1 MTAMTRSRPQLFA
14 ALALVAALGAAV
26 DVRAQTATPASTPSP
41 EVVKQ
46 ADAHFRKGNLA
57 YTDKRWAEA
66 EAAFLAAWALNPTY
80 DVAANLGQTQ
90 YHLGKLR
97 DAAEHL
103 DFALRHWPL
112 IGKPEPRKL
121 AEDRLAEVRGSVGA
135 LKLEVKA
142 EHADLYVD
150 GKLVGHS
157 PMVGEVFVEP
167 GAHKVEARH
176 ELYGTEA
183 RRVIAGV
190 GATEAVRFG
199 LGEVVVGVGS
209 AAGKGEAREVVGV
222 GSAVGWRPGR
232 EWALSGGAVAA
243 VGLGAGLALT
253 FASKSKASDADAKLS
268 DVQMKGGTFA
278 CSSGSFAAACA
289 TLRRANQSA
298 DTLSKVSAVGYVAA
312 GVGGA
317 VLSTYLLWPGKKAE
331 HRTST
336 WVSPVVGAGI
346 GGIAI
351 TGAF

>member
-1 MTAMTRSRPQLFA
+1 MLLKKHQ
-14 ALALVAALGAAV
+14 
-26 DVRAQTATPASTPSP
+26 
-41 EVVKQ
+41 
-46 ADAHFRKGNLA
+46 
-57 YTDKRWAEA
+57 WAEA
-66 EAAFLAAWALNPTY
+66 EAPLRRAWALNPTY

-90 YHLGKLR
+90 YRLGKLR

-199 LGEVVVGVGS
+199 LGEVVVGVGPA
-209 AAGKGEAREVVGV
+209 AAGSGVPSVGPPVVPKAGPNRGV
-222 GSAVGWRPGR
+222 LVAGGVTAGA
-232 EWALSGGAVAA
+232 ALVAGVAFAVAA
-243 VGLGAGLALT
+243 NARAGNVASQRDAILKIGVSAGCGPMPSPACQAIRSMKRDQETFSNLAAWSFIVAGAAGAGTALY
-253 FASKSKASDADAKLS
+253 AVVAPRISKRSGTRVLPLVATD
-268 DVQMKGGTFA
+268 GG
-278 CSSGSFAAACA
+278 
-289 TLRRANQSA
+289 
-298 DTLSKVSAVGYVAA
+298 
-312 GVGGA
+312 GV
-317 VLSTYLLWPGKKAE
+317 
-331 HRTST
+331 
-336 WVSPVVGAGI
+336 VVRGDW
-346 GGIAI
+346 
-351 TGAF
+351 